1 MRAYRSAIILSF
13 LALSSFV
20 SEAGAATYEGGLFFG
35 TTGGASGSANLTV
48 SNLADTHPLRLR
60 LGLCYAAMNPGL
72 ADEARRVFINES
84 RGGTPEKHGRL
95 WIVGLDFLY
104 PVTRGS
110 VQRLAAY
117 AGPRYGMFDAHFR
130 YIGDNEEFDV
140 TGRTWGLGAGLEGSA
155 AIGPRF
161 ALTLSGGG
169 EYFLPS
175 DLHGHDATYSPDDE
189 NVNAREDF
197 GYADADRVINQPE
210 LEIRFMGGITYR
222 FGR

>member
-1 MRAYRSAIILSF
+1 MLMQRSAVILLL

-20 SEAGAATYEGGLFFG
+20 STALAATYEGGLLFG
-35 TTGGASGSANLTV
+35 TTGGAAASANLTV

-60 LGLCYAAMNPGL
+60 LGLCYARMNPGL
-72 ADEARRVFINES
+72 VQEARKVFINEA

-104 PVTRGS
+104 PVARGS
-110 VQRLAAY
+110 GQGLAAY

-130 YIGDNEEFDV
+130 YVGDNEEFDV
-140 TGRTWGLGAGLEGSA
+140 TSRTWGFGAGLEGSA

-175 DLHGHDATYSPDDE
+175 DLHGHDATYSPSDE
-189 NVNAREDF
+189 NVNARENY
-197 GYADADRVINQPE
+197 GYADADRAINQPE
-210 LEIRFMGGITYR
+210 LEIRFMGGIIYR